1 MRLSM
6 RRLIL
11 LILLAVLSFPGL
23 ARDPA
28 HPRIGLVLS
37 GGGARGAAHV
47 GVLKVLE
54 DLRIPISAVVG
65 TSMGALVGGTYAT
78 GMSPAE
84 MERRLTSADWDRLFS
99 DDPPRSDWPIRRKE
113 QGLVPRFDF
122 SVGIGAKGLRLP
134 SGALAGQEVE
144 MFFSN
149 LVANADGV
157 QDFDDLMI
165 PFRAVATNLANGAM
179 KVFDSGPLPEVMRA
193 SMSVPGVFAPVR
205 INGQVYVD
213 GGLVRNLPVDVARQL
228 GVDLVIAVNL
238 GSSYLPVEELD
249 SVIGVLGQMVA
260 ILTEQNVER
269 SLDTLRPGRDVLISP
284 DLGTMSSGDFTQAAR
299 AIRIGVAAARAAAPR
314 LEHLRL
320 SPEAWAEW
328 KAGRPRLRPVR
339 APIESVEVKGLTW
352 VNPALFDPLVA
363 GQLGR
368 PLDRPRLEAGISR
381 LYGRGDFQNINF
393 GLRNFGLEPTRAAA
407 DGVDAAG
414 PNGVE
419 RLGVERLGV
428 ERLHLNVREKP
439 WGPGYLTAGFALVT
453 DFMGT
458 IDLGL
463 HGDYRRTWVNALGAE
478 WYTGV
483 QIGSPSYF
491 YTEFY
496 QPFSLART
504 GFVVPSVGIADSEF
518 GVFDRS
524 GDRIASYELVRTRA
538 GLDLGATLFGG
549 NAELRLGAYLA
560 SASAR
565 LDTGSRTMPNDK
577 SSENGLHARF
587 VYDTLDSAYLP
598 RTGQRLELDLISP
611 RPELSADFD
620 FNRLSGHWTLA
631 ASRGRHTLA
640 VRAMGGVAVG
650 GDMLYYDQFA
660 QGGFLNLSGYAIDRF
675 RGNSA
680 ALGSLAYSYRIAS
693 LTPPLGSG
701 VYLGVS
707 LEVGAIGDTEPEL
720 TQAGTRFGSSLFVG
734 ADTWL
739 GPAHLALGFG
749 EGGSTAVYL
758 LLGRP

>member
-1 MRLSM
+1 M

-11 LILLAVLSFPGL
+11 FILLAFLSVPGFG
-23 ARDPA
+23 RDVA

-65 TSMGALVGGTYAT
+65 TSMGALVGGTYAA
-78 GMSPAE
+78 GMSPEE

-122 SVGIGAKGLRLP
+122 SVGVGAKGLRLP

-157 QDFDDLMI
+157 RDFNDLMI

-193 SMSVPGVFAPVR
+193 SMSVPGVFAPVH

-213 GGLVRNLPVDVARQL
+213 GGLVRNLPVDVARRM

-238 GSSYLPVEELD
+238 GSSYLPLDELD
-249 SVIGVLGQMVA
+249 SVVGVLGQMVA

-269 SLDTLRPGRDVLISP
+269 SLDSLRRGRDVLISP
-284 DLGTMSSGDFTQAAR
+284 DLGDMSSGDFSQAAR
-299 AIRIGVAAARAAAPR
+299 AIRIGAAAARAAAPR
-314 LEHLRL
+314 LSHLRL

-339 APIESVEVKGLTW
+339 VPIESVEVKGLTW

-363 GQLGR
+363 DQLAR

-381 LYGRGDFQNINF
+381 IYGRGDFQNINF
-393 GLRNFGLEPTRAAA
+393 GLQTTASLAA
-407 DGVDAAG
+407 DVPGSQGVD
-414 PNGVE
+414 
-419 RLGVERLGV
+419 RLR
-428 ERLHLNVREKP
+428 LNVREKP

-458 IDLGL
+458 TQIGL

-483 QIGSPSYF
+483 QIGSPSYL

-504 GFVVPSVGIADSEF
+504 GFVVPSAGIIDSEF
-518 GVFDRS
+518 GVFDRN
-524 GDRIASYELVRTRA
+524 GDRIASYELVRTRV

-560 SASAR
+560 GASAR
-565 LDTGSRTMPNDK
+565 LDTGSRTLPDAKNTE
-577 SSENGLHARF
+577 SGLHARF
-587 VYDTLDSAYLP
+587 IYDTLDSAYLP

-611 RPELSADFD
+611 QPAMGADFD

-660 QGGFLNLSGYAIDRF
+660 LGGFLNLSGYAIDRF

-707 LEVGAIGDTEPEL
+707 LEVGAIGDTDPEL
-720 TQAGTRFGSSLFVG
+720 TEAGTRFGSSLFVG

-739 GPAHLALGFG
+739 GPAHLAVGFG